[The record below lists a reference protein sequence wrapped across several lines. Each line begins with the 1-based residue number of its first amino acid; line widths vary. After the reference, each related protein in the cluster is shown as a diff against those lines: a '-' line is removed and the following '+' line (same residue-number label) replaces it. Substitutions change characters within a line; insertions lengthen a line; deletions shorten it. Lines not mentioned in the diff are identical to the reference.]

1 MLCSLRPL
9 WAGRPHEAR
18 TVTLV
23 YGFSLCLLPVS
34 YLNFNWTSG
43 AGECVCIVKVL
54 NAAAKAFRLAA
65 RYKACALTA
74 TPGGKYRS

>member
-1 MLCSLRPL
+1 M
-9 WAGRPHEAR
+9 
-18 TVTLV
+18 TLV

-34 YLNFNWTSG
+34 YLNFNWTSLVPVN
-43 AGECVCIVKVL
+43 AGVCVCIVEVL

-65 RYKACALTA
+65 CYKACALTV